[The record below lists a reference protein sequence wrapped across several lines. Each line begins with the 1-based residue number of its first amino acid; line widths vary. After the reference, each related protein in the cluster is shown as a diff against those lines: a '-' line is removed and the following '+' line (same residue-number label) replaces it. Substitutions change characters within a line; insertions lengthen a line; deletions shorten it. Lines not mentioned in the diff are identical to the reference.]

1 MTREKRRS
9 AARRRAIGCR
19 SIPIRTRKAG
29 AFRESWLSVN
39 VTSLDARKCLQIRQ
53 DARAVSQLAGRQF
66 ADDNRM
72 NQDLLLA

>member
-1 MTREKRRS
+1 MDIAPSQSARVKLVDFEK
-9 AARRRAIGCR
+9 AE
-19 SIPIRTRKAG
+19 
-29 AFRESWLSVN
+29 AFRKRDL
-39 VTSLDARKCLQIRQ
+39 LDARKCLQIRQ